1 MIDRSEVLT
10 IAGERDLR
18 VDMIEKDYVLG
29 WLLAGISAHPVLGP
43 AWVFK
48 GGTCLKKCFIETYR
62 LSEDLDFTVEDAGQ
76 LDEGFLV
83 DAFLEIAEWT
93 YDQSGIDISTQHPRF
108 RTYRNSR
115 GGLQIEGRVYYRGP
129 MQPRGS
135 LPRVKLDLTA
145 DEKVVHRPVERAVA
159 HPYSDYPA
167 VGIAARTYPLTELV
181 GEKIRALGERARPRD
196 LYDVIS
202 LFRRQDL
209 RPEAP
214 AVLQVL
220 REKCEFKGIPIPNPT
235 SLQPFRE
242 EIESDW
248 EVMLGHQLP
257 AVPPIGSFWS
267 AIPEFFTW
275 LHGSIA
281 SSSPTGIPL
290 GPNEEVV
297 SASST
302 SQDLGMDAPALERIR
317 FAAANRLCIDLGYQG
332 DLRRVEPY
340 SLRRTRDG
348 DVVLYV
354 CEVGAIECVT
364 YRTKSLSEVG
374 ITSQAFAPKYA
385 IELLLPSSIVQR
397 HRIFCLEE

>member
-1 MIDRSEVLT
+1 MIDRAEVLT

-18 VDMIEKDYVLG
+18 VDIIEKDYVLG
-29 WLLAGISAHPVLGP
+29 WMLAGIFAHPVLGP

-93 YDQSGIDISTQHPRF
+93 YDKSGIDFSTQQPRF
-108 RTYRNSR
+108 RAYRNSR
-115 GGLQIEGRVYYRGP
+115 GGIQIDGRVYYRGP

-145 DEKVVHRPVERAVA
+145 DEKVVHRPVERTVA
-159 HPYSDYPA
+159 HPYSDYPE
-167 VGIAARTYPLTELV
+167 VGIAARTYPLSELV

-209 RPEAP
+209 RPEAS

-220 REKCEFKGIPIPNPT
+220 REKCEFKGIPIPNLT

-242 EIESDW
+242 EMESDW

-257 AVPPIGSFWS
+257 AVPPIESFFS
-267 AIPEFFTW
+267 AMPDFFTW
-275 LHGSIA
+275 LHESIA
-281 SSSPTGIPL
+281 PPSPTGIPI
-290 GPNEEVV
+290 GPDEEIV
-297 SASST
+297 SASSR
-302 SQDLGMDAPALERIR
+302 SQDLGMDAPVLERIR
-317 FAAANRLCIDLGYQG
+317 FAAANRLCVDLDYQG
-332 DLRRVEPY
+332 DAHRVAPY
-340 SLRRTRDG
+340 SLRRTRAG
-348 DVVLYV
+348 DLVLYA
-354 CEVGAIECVT
+354 CEGDAPAYQI
-364 YRTKSLSEVG
+364 YRTDG
-374 ITSQAFAPKYA
+374 ISAVEIASQTYGPRYA
-385 IELLLPSSIVQR
+385 NELLPPGL
-397 HRIFCLEE
+397 